1 MDLCSTDFLG
11 YKYQAQ
17 FHLESF
23 NLDVL
28 QEAHDNFVKT
38 LKSLNDEALYR
49 EFSEDVIERFQNC
62 VKLFK
67 V

>member
-1 MDLCSTDFLG
+1 MDLCSTDLLG
-11 YKYQAQ
+11 CKYQAQ
-17 FHLESF
+17 FYLESF

-38 LKSLNDEALYR
+38 LKSLNDEALYK

-62 VKLFK
+62 LKFK
-67 V
+67 R